1 MCSICHHEERSRY
14 LIDKHIAKHS
24 DKPEESFRCDKC
36 SFVGLNKRSLQYHQK
51 KHEEK
56 YYFCGK
62 CNNLS
67 QTKAQLQSHM
77 NSKHGEL
84 KLKCEFCYHKFPCNW
99 WLKQH
104 TERRHSS
111 FKPARSKYG
120 RGKKASIDIFQSPSF
135 SVWTWKIEL
144 EMMQSQPLG
153 LESVKSFL
161 FLRLCTDT
169 KWIQCRYS
177 WVVSMSSVAHPQAGL
192 NKIIYWLWP
201 FTPKWTFLCVK
212 QGGI

>member
-67 QTKAQLQSHM
+67 QTKAQLQSH
-77 NSKHGEL
+77 
-84 KLKCEFCYHKFPCNW
+84 
-99 WLKQH
+99 
-104 TERRHSS
+104 
-111 FKPARSKYG
+111 
-120 RGKKASIDIFQSPSF
+120 
-135 SVWTWKIEL
+135 TWRTKVKVRVL
-144 EMMQSQPLG
+144 LSQ
-153 LESVKSFL
+153 
-161 FLRLCTDT
+161 
-169 KWIQCRYS
+169 
-177 WVVSMSSVAHPQAGL
+177 VSMQLVTEATYREEAFQFQA
-192 NKIIYWLWP
+192 
-201 FTPKWTFLCVK
+201 CEE
-212 QGGI
+212 